1 MNKRLIIGVVLLIVG
16 IIAMIYTYSEDTPD
30 QRILY
35 GSIGL
40 SSVGL
45 SLLITGVTDSST
57 STGSVGPT
65 GPKGAPGSI
74 GSTGSSLS
82 ISSTGTSFNIPTYLG
97 VTTRNNQTI
106 RAAQSTSYS
115 VTDLTSR
122 NIPFTLDLIK
132 IGSIVYATITEPS
145 NQPTPGYGTTFVSTG
160 KYKYM
165 LGGTFSS
172 TANPSVLTSSITA
185 NNGPIPAEYRPKK
198 TQYYPVRIVMDV
210 TDYRTNEG
218 NIEITETGHI
228 GMYAGANGDI
238 FKYLNTSYW
247 PEFKFG
253 FCPIQ
258 GSRTFVWSTA

>member
-74 GSTGSSLS
+74 GSAGSSLS

-97 VTTRNNQTI
+97 VVTNNDQTI
-106 RAAQSTSYS
+106 RAAPSTSYS
-115 VTDLTSR
+115 LTDLTSR
-122 NIPFTLDLIK
+122 NIPFSLNLVK

-145 NQPTPGYGTTFVSTG
+145 NQPNPKYGTTFVPTG
-160 KYKYM
+160 KYNYM
-165 LGGTFSS
+165 LGGTVPS
-172 TANPSVLTSSITA
+172 TANPSVLTSNITA
-185 NNGPIPAEYRPKK
+185 NSGPIPVEYRPKK
-198 TQYYPVRIVMDV
+198 VQYYPVRIVMDV